1 MRKIVAAGSILVDRI
16 NGIDAYPKAG
26 GLVQIRALSQATGG
40 LVPNTG
46 CDIHILDPEIPVS
59 AFGAVGDDELGKFA
73 VSRLESAG
81 LDVSGVVVKKGETS
95 FTLVMS
101 VATGERTFFTF
112 PGASADWGYDDF
124 PFDLVQAGDLVLL
137 GYFLLLAK
145 IDAGDGLRILREL
158 RRRGVE
164 TAIDLVSENSDR
176 YSLVRECLPFVD
188 NLIVNEIEAARIAG
202 MDGVR
207 GAPAL
212 PDVAAR
218 LFELGVQKRV
228 VIHMPEKGVSRLRDG
243 TWTEVGSVALPAG
256 FIKGK
261 TGAGDAFCA
270 GCLVGIFNGLSE
282 REILE
287 LGGIAAVGAL
297 SAPGAVEG
305 MRPLADLKH
314 LISTFNVKP

>member
-1 MRKIVAAGSILVDRI
+1 MRKIVAAGSILVDKI
-16 NGIDAYPKAG
+16 NEIGAYPKAG
-26 GLVQIRALSQATGG
+26 ELTQIRARARVPGG
-40 LVPNTG
+40 LVPNAG
-46 CDIHILDPEIPVS
+46 CDIRILDARIPVA
-59 AFGAVGDDELGKFA
+59 AFGAVGDDDDGRFA
-73 VSRLESAG
+73 VAELKRRG
-81 LDVSGVVVKKGETS
+81 LDTSGVVVKPTATS
-95 FTLVMS
+95 FTDVMS
-101 VATGERTFFTF
+101 VPGGERTFFTY

-124 PFDLVQAGDLVLL
+124 PFGKIEAGDLVLL

-145 IDAGDGLRILREL
+145 VDAGDGLRILKEL
-158 RRRGVE
+158 KRIGAE